1 MTRHGGVAERG
12 LVAHLAAFAGAL
24 RERGV
29 PVGLSEQ
36 VDAATAL
43 TLVDLLDRDEVAAAL
58 KCALRLR
65 PEHWPVFDELFGRWW
80 RESRPLAHS
89 ERYRRPDADRAV
101 PRGVPRAGK
110 AADGTPAGVEGAGPE
125 ARSGEPGYSADE
137 VLRRKPF
144 EAMSEQEIAQMERLL
159 GRLALRLATRRSRRL
174 VPVRGRGLADLR
186 RSLRGAVATGGEPL
200 ALARRERAVE
210 VARLVV
216 LCDTSGSMDAHA
228 RFLLAFIL
236 SLGRTA
242 RRTEAFA
249 FNTSL
254 TRITPLLAAGKAAI
268 SLDRLSAGVPDWS
281 GGTRIGEC
289 LAAFVEQH
297 LPRVVRPGT
306 TVVVLSDG
314 LDRGDPAVLAEAMRA
329 IRARARKVIWLNPL
343 MGDPRYRPLA
353 RGMEAALPFVDHL
366 APAHNLESLERFLT
380 LVRSPT

>member
-1 MTRHGGVAERG
+1 MTREGVAERG

-29 PVGLSEQ
+29 PVGLSEE
-36 VDAATAL
+36 VDAAAAL
-43 TLVDLLDRDEVAAAL
+43 TLVDLFDRDEVAAAL
-58 KCALRLR
+58 KCALKLR
-65 PEHWPVFDELFGRWW
+65 REHWPVFDELFGRWW
-80 RESRPLAHS
+80 RETRPLAHA
-89 ERYRRPDADRAV
+89 ERYTRPAPGLA
-101 PRGVPRAGK
+101 VPRAGRT
-110 AADGTPAGVEGAGPE
+110 ADGTPGGLESAGRE
-125 ARSGEPGYSADE
+125 APAGEPGWSADE

-159 GRLALRLATRRSRRL
+159 ARLALRLATRRSRRL
-174 VPVRGRGLADLR
+174 VPIRGRGLADLR

-210 VARLVV
+210 EARLVV

-236 SLGRTA
+236 SLGKAA

-254 TRITPLLAAGKAAI
+254 TRITPLLAAGKAAL
-268 SLDRLSAGVPDWS
+268 SLERLSAGVPDWS

-297 LPRVVRPGT
+297 LARVVRPGT

-314 LDRGDPAVLAEAMRA
+314 LDRGDPAMLAEAMRA

-343 MGDPRYRPLA
+343 MGDARYRPLA
-353 RGMEAALPFVDHL
+353 RGMGAALPYVDHL
-366 APAHNLESLERFLT
+366 VPAHNLRSLEEFLA
-380 LVRSPT
+380 LVPAW

>member
-1 MTRHGGVAERG
+1 VTRAGVAERG
-12 LVAHLAAFAGAL
+12 LVAHLAGFAGAL
-24 RERGV
+24 REQGV
-29 PVGLSEQ
+29 PVGLSDE
-36 VDAATAL
+36 VDAVTAL
-43 TLVDLLDRDEVAAAL
+43 TLVDILDRDEVAAAL
-58 KCALRLR
+58 KCALKLR
-65 PEHWPVFDELFGRWW
+65 REQWLVFDELFGRWW
-80 RESRPLAHS
+80 RETRPLAHV
-89 ERYRRPDADRAV
+89 ERHTRPAAGRA
-101 PRGVPRAGK
+101 GPRAGR
-110 AADGTPAGVEGAGPE
+110 AADGAPGGSESSGREAPA
-125 ARSGEPGYSADE
+125 GEPGYSADE

-159 GRLALRLATRRSRRL
+159 ARLALRLASRRSRRL
-174 VPVRGRGLADLR
+174 VPVRSRGLPDLR

-200 ALARRERAVE
+200 ALARRQRAVE
-210 VARLVV
+210 EARLVV

-236 SLGRTA
+236 SLGKTA

-254 TRITPLLAAGKAAI
+254 TRITPLLAAGKVAI

-289 LAAFVEQH
+289 LAAFVEEH
-297 LPRVVRPGT
+297 LQRVVRPGT

-329 IRARARKVIWLNPL
+329 IRRRARKVIWLNPL
-343 MGDPRYRPLA
+343 MGDVRYRPLA

-366 APAHNLESLERFLT
+366 APAHNLESFERFLT
-380 LVRSPT
+380 LVPAW